1 MHVFRLKKRLPRQRL
16 GISLLEVIISIG
28 VASVGLL
35 GVLALIPLGGAQA
48 RQGQVYERAAN
59 IGVAA
64 MGEVRARDMTNPN
77 NLLAYDTVNS
87 QYVLPFNILQRGSL
101 ESFCLDPQGF
111 STTNS
116 AFPSLGTARM
126 YRVTMNN
133 GSGAPISAEFADL
146 IFRSHDDLS
155 LNVSES
161 DRTLPP
167 TQVWSR
173 ANDNSTQTRRQSRA
187 NMSWM
192 LTAFP
197 NMGKGV
203 DRTYDLWTISIAVF
217 NNRVLDTALK
227 SEFTAN
233 VTSMPGGGVTGGDI
247 EIAFDTSVYTADEIA
262 EAKTPENSWLM
273 LSGQVTAN
281 DSSGNPRQVNVFQ
294 WYRVLASDNASA
306 SERFVTLAGPD
317 WPATASNIQATII
330 PTTVAVFQKN
340 MRLELGSGTS
350 LWRN

>member
-1 MHVFRLKKRLPRQRL
+1 MHVFRLKTRRHHQRA

-28 VASVGLL
+28 IASVGLL

-48 RQGQVYERAAN
+48 RQGQIYERAAN
-59 IGVAA
+59 IGIAA
-64 MGEVRARDMTNPN
+64 MGEVRSRDLTNPM
-77 NLLAYDTVNS
+77 NLLMYDSVNM
-87 QYVLPFNILQRGSL
+87 QYALPYNIMYRGSRQ
-101 ESFCLDPQGF
+101 SFCLDPQGF

-116 AFPSLGTARM
+116 VFPAQGAAQMARL
-126 YRVTMNN
+126 TLNN
-133 GSGAPISAEFADL
+133 GSGVPVSAEFADF

-173 ANDNSTQTRRQSRA
+173 SNDPSATPTRRQSRA

-192 LTAFP
+192 MTAFP
-197 NMGKGV
+197 NMGKGA
-203 DRTYDLWTISIAVF
+203 DYSYDLWTVSIVVF
-217 NNRVLDTALK
+217 SNRVLDTNLR

-233 VTSMPGGGVTGGDI
+233 VTSMPGGGVAGGDI
-247 EIAFDTSVYTADEIA
+247 EIAFDTSVYTADDIN
-262 EAKTPENSWLM
+262 EAKTPENSWLL
-273 LSGQVTAN
+273 LSGQVPYGMSTI
-281 DSSGNPRQVNVFQ
+281 NVFQ
-294 WYRVLASDNASA
+294 WYRVLASDNVSA
-306 SERFVTLAGPD
+306 NERVVTLAGPD
-317 WPATASNIQATII
+317 WPAGASNVQATII